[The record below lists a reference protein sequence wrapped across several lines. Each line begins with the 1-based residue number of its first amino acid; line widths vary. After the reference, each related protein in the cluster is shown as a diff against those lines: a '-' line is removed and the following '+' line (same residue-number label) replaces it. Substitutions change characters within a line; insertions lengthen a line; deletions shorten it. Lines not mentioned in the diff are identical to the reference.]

1 MKRILLVLLAVYRW
15 CISPV
20 LHSLMPTGCCYQP
33 TCSRYAAEAVEM
45 HGAMRGGWLALRRL
59 LRCHPLARGGFDPVP
74 LLVATR
80 RIPRALRWPFTNHYH
95 K

>member
-1 MKRILLVLLAVYRW
+1 MKHILLVLLAVYRW

-74 LLVATR
+74 LPGSNPTHPGSSAVALHE
-80 RIPRALRWPFTNHYH
+80 PLP
-95 K
+95 